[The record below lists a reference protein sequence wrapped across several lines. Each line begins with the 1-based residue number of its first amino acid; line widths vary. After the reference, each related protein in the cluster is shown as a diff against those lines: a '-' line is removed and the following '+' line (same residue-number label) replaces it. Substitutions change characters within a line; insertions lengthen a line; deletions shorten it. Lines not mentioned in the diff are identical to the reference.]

1 MLQHAQT
8 QQPNIDGILAVVK
21 YEQASSQWMNEK
33 VKMCLVQYLFDT
45 QDSVYMNSL
54 QKRQRTE
61 DNMKKL
67 PPALLAKLFMFTML
81 EMKPDHLARCPHNGG
96 HYALGS
102 VPRQLR
108 ALLPR

>member
-1 MLQHAQT
+1 MSRKD
-8 QQPNIDGILAVVK
+8 IDGILAVVK
-21 YEQASSQWMNEK
+21 YEQESSQWMNEK
-33 VKMCLVQYLFDT
+33 VKSCLVQYLFDT
-45 QDSVYMNSL
+45 QDSLYINSP

-61 DNMKKL
+61 DNMMKL

-102 VPRQLR
+102 VPGQLR